1 MGHQWK
7 KLGDISQANLTPMLR
22 QYLEA
27 KAESGD
33 SLLFFRMGDFYELFF
48 EDAVEAAEL
57 LGIALTSR
65 DAVNKD
71 DRIPM
76 AGVPV
81 RAVDGYLAKAIR
93 AGRTVTICEQMEDP
107 KDAKGIVKRAIV
119 RTVTPGT
126 VMEPQLLEDGQQ
138 LSRGIVCARRSRG
151 LVAGG
156 YHHRRIS
163 GRADRWGRRA
173 HAV

>member
-1 MGHQWK
+1 MATQWK
-7 KLGDISQANLTPMLR
+7 KLSEISDAKLTPMLR

-27 KAESGD
+27 KADSGD
-33 SLLFFRMGDFYELFF
+33 SLLFFRMGDFYEMFF

-81 RAVDGYLAKAIR
+81 RAVDAYVAKAIK
-93 AGRTVTICEQMEDP
+93 AGRTVTICEQMENP
-107 KDAKGIVKRAIV
+107 KDAKGVVKRAIV
-119 RTVTPGT
+119 RT
-126 VMEPQLLEDGQQ
+126 
-138 LSRGIVCARRSRG
+138 
-151 LVAGG
+151 
-156 YHHRRIS
+156 
-163 GRADRWGRRA
+163 
-173 HAV
+173 